1 MSSIYSIYHIDL
13 MSSVARD
20 RSYGFAMRINNL
32 ALKLSNNIAIDS
44 LARQLIN
51 SGNSISTNVEE
62 AMAAF
67 WQEDFLHKM
76 GLAKEKAME
85 SKFWLSLIRDS
96 VLLFDPKVQPL
107 IQDACYPEVKRLI
120 WEAEELTKIL
130 SSIVR
135 IYEERF
141 FAKANGEKS
150 RNLSGREHER
160 KR

>member
-13 MSSVARD
+13 ISSAIRD
-20 RSYGFAMRINNL
+20 RSYGFAMRIFKL
-32 ALKLSNNIAIDS
+32 ALKLSNNIASDS

-51 SGNSISTNVEE
+51 SGTSIGSNVEE

-67 WQEDFLHKM
+67 SQEDFLQKM
-76 GLAKEKAME
+76 GSAKEEAME

-96 VLLFDPKVQPL
+96 VLLFDPEVKPL

-130 SSIVR
+130 SSIAR
-135 IYEERF
+135 IYEKRF

-150 RNLSGREHER
+150 RKLSGREHER